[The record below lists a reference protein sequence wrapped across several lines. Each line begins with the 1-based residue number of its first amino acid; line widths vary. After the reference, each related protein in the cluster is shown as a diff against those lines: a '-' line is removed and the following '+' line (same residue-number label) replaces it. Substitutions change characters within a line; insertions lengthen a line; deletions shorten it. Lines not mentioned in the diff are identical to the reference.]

1 MKRDLKDLGVE
12 VQDNVGFL
20 VDRSEL
26 YMFCVLGILSCGG
39 VYVPLDDK
47 HPDERIKF
55 MLEDTGS
62 RVVIVSDRTYS
73 RVSDLTDSVILNISD
88 IVNDGIGC
96 LDCLPV
102 VYGDLA
108 CILYTSGTTGVP
120 KGVKVTRKSIIN
132 LCENYI
138 AEYGLNEY
146 DVYGMFSTIGFDM
159 SIFVISVVMCSGAL
173 LVIMFLMG
181 LLLLK
186 WLNCLWNLLMIL
198 L

>member
-1 MKRDLKDLGVE
+1 M
-12 VQDNVGFL
+12 
-20 VDRSEL
+20 
-26 YMFCVLGILSCGG
+26 
-39 VYVPLDDK
+39 
-47 HPDERIKF
+47 
-55 MLEDTGS
+55 
-62 RVVIVSDRTYS
+62 
-73 RVSDLTDSVILNISD
+73 
-88 IVNDGIGC
+88 
-96 LDCLPV
+96 DCLPV

-159 SIFVISVVMCSGAL
+159 SIFVISVVMCSGACLAVVPEDIRLDMLELNEYFISHNVL